1 MKFNPVTTQPN
12 FTAKVKNNDF
22 MQNYVANSSKNNL
35 ENLKTSLK
43 ELNKVYPEDTLEI
56 NRNKKGGFDVKN
68 ENKKTSVSFSAEKTT
83 VMTAES
89 PLEVLKPLSL
99 PKLLKNIATKGTE
112 EFNKVFGV
120 KPEEKQPSKV
130 KKEAPKFEKASA
142 QDQKEVLDMLA

>member
-56 NRNKKGGFDVKN
+56 TRNKKGGFDVKN
-68 ENKKTSVSFSAEKTT
+68 ENKKTSVSFGAEKTT

-99 PKLLKNIATKGTE
+99 PKLLKNIATKGTD
-112 EFNKVFGV
+112 EFNKVFGA
-120 KPEEKQPSKV
+120 KDNSANV
-130 KKEAPKFEKASA
+130 KKSDRKSTPQE
-142 QDQKEVLDMLA
+142 QKEILDMLA